1 MAGLALQRLQE
12 HEIFHVCDSL
22 CAGATPEKI
31 VGVVGVAVLLGEGP
45 AMVYACEALEALE
58 QFKAQERA
66 LTGGVRT

>member
-12 HEIFHVCDSL
+12 HEILHVCDSL
-22 CAGATPEKI
+22 CAGATPEEI
-31 VGVVGVAVLLGEGP
+31 VDAIGVAVLMGGGP

-58 QFKAQERA
+58 QLKAQERA